1 MFEAVEPFEDTTN
14 FITTT
19 WKRIVEL
26 FFETNGEIHEN
37 EFFNYGI
44 KISSLDIK
52 LYYKQA
58 FNANNGQNNANAL
71 RPSNGGESFDVM
83 YSMSLNE
90 ILSNNLSFEMFNGA
104 IRFHFDL
111 KLSLFF
117 IIVQMGG
124 SVSKNHVSFFKG
136 DSIFSII
143 VCCHSILCS
152 KLMT

>member
-26 FFETNGEIHEN
+26 FFKTNGEIHEN

-44 KISSLDIK
+44 KINSLDIK

-71 RPSNGGESFDVM
+71 RPSNGGESFDVI

-90 ILSNNLSFEMFNGA
+90 ILSNNLIFEMFNGV

-111 KLSLFF
+111 EPSLFF
-117 IIVQMGG
+117 TIVQMGG
-124 SVSKNHVSFFKG
+124 SVSKNHVSLFKR

-152 KLMT
+152 ELMT